1 MSFMTVIARSC
12 VIKTVNSTASINT
25 ANDNQTI
32 YNDSRSSSKLGNEN
46 GFQYVVKE
54 SVRALIH
61 SDIKRGEFSGNSDG
75 SSSQGRWMDAISG
88 ERLGKALD

>member
-1 MSFMTVIARSC
+1 MTVIARSC
-12 VIKTVNSTASINT
+12 VIKAVNSTASINT

-32 YNDSRSSSKLGNEN
+32 FYNDSRSSSKLGNEN

-61 SDIKRGEFSGNSDG
+61 SDINRGEFSGNSDG